1 MRTGKLCRSDADG
14 AREGGD
20 ARHNARR
27 KSKSKQH
34 QHMIVKQLP
43 KDEQRLQLKLEI
55 AVLAQQKLKIVE
67 QRLVRRRPERY
78 EAGKPGNHRLPPHQH
93 DHCRRR
99 PKSSSTTGDAYLD
112 DLCAFKTLSPHR
124 RAHRRLQGGFDH
136 AVPARHSVLELPL
149 TSKRSQQN
157 GTAHRYGSPS
167 SSRIT
172 TSRVTPSNDNEYGD
186 FKKRIERLKIR
197 VRSLEAELSEEKT
210 KGRLLQ
216 LRQLTG
222 DVGDVR
228 SENQQSIPHT
238 RPAKNGF
245 SGSFWEDIQ
254 RDKSFIQNLGFG
266 GTESEA
272 GDATAR
278 ESPVSTTGESDI
290 TFRRRC
296 SPRSCVATH
305 WNLPF
310 I

>member
-1 MRTGKLCRSDADG
+1 M
-14 AREGGD
+14 
-20 ARHNARR
+20 
-27 KSKSKQH
+27 
-34 QHMIVKQLP
+34 
-43 KDEQRLQLKLEI
+43 
-55 AVLAQQKLKIVE
+55 KIVSS
-67 QRLVRRRPERY
+67 PSSPF
-78 EAGKPGNHRLPPHQH
+78 G
-93 DHCRRR
+93 
-99 PKSSSTTGDAYLD
+99 SSTI
-112 DLCAFKTLSPHR
+112 SPYSMR
-124 RAHRRLQGGFDH
+124 N
-136 AVPARHSVLELPL
+136 
-149 TSKRSQQN
+149 KC
-157 GTAHRYGSPS
+157 GSPS

-278 ESPVSTTGESDI
+278 ESPVSTTGGESDI
-290 TFRRRC
+290 TFHFLFSFTRTILE
-296 SPRSCVATH
+296 PVAEKSAEVT
-305 WNLPF
+305 NLSLRIRIFEYTIRFAGQRYFFDSGGVLSQKPAGS
-310 I
+310 